1 MNEFRIEKRKVIT
14 LRKKAN
20 GKVYKQYILTIPKKF
35 AEQHKL
41 DSVYCVANSIWIG
54 APDQETLMQILT
66 YIPQIE
72 QLLKR
77 RNTQP

>member
-1 MNEFRIEKRKVIT
+1 MSEFRIEKRKVIT
-14 LRKKAN
+14 LRKKTN

-41 DSVYCVANSIWIG
+41 DSVYCVSNSIWIG
-54 APDQETLMQILT
+54 VPDQETLMQILKH
-66 YIPQIE
+66 IPQIE

-77 RNTQP
+77 GNNQP

>member
-1 MNEFRIEKRKVIT
+1 MSEFRIEKRKVIT

-20 GKVYKQYILTIPKKF
+20 GKVYRQYLLTIPKKF

-54 APDQETLMQILT
+54 VPDQETLMLILAR
-66 YIPQIE
+66 IPEIE
-72 QLLKR
+72 QLLRKE
-77 RNTQP
+77 NTQP